1 MMLLVTISMHKGGKT
16 LGLIGEHIGVNNAF
30 RNNVYSVHSGE
41 GLLGLSGEE
50 NAFKGAFLP
59 EIRIDN
65 RVKPVNG
72 MLDPPDGQLVANLSY
87 LEAFDLQVKLFGP
100 NLEGE
105 NLFFEFLTTSPD
117 LDDPALIFKEAFF
130 KRLHFLLSFFQLS
143 IDGDFIREGQRYR
156 VKKRKRTKK
165 KKEEHPQSSA

>member
-1 MMLLVTISMHKGGKT
+1 M

-105 NLFFEFLTTSPD
+105 NLFFELLTTSPD
-117 LDDPALIFKEAFF
+117 LDDPALVFNEAFF
-130 KRLHFLLSFFQLS
+130 ERLHFFLSFFQLT
-143 IDGDFIREGQRYR
+143 IDGDFIRKGQRYR
-156 VKKRKRTKK
+156 VKKHKRTKK
-165 KKEEHPQSSA
+165 KKEENPQSSA

>member
-1 MMLLVTISMHKGGKT
+1 M

-30 RNNVYSVHSGE
+30 RNNVYAVHSGE

-50 NAFKGAFLP
+50 NAFKGALLP
-59 EIRIDN
+59 QIRIDN
-65 RVKPVNG
+65 RVKPVYG
-72 MLDPPDGQLVANLSY
+72 MLDPPNGLLVANLSY

-105 NLFFEFLTTSPD
+105 NLFLECLTTSPD

-130 KRLHFLLSFFQLS
+130 KRLHFFLPFFQLA